1 MIVESTKA
9 IIAKLLNIFIVSIG
23 AIFLILIGPS
33 IDEAFP
39 VVYPFNVDYVQQLDN
54 KVEIYGTALKIRDCK
69 PIDVQVL
76 AYDSNHIATLG
87 SIEYKDT
94 PTGIIPAR
102 PKSDNTQNWGP
113 WVLTVPINT
122 TNIELSALH
131 KCHILWDTRTYF
143 TSLNLKDYK

>member
-1 MIVESTKA
+1 MKVESAKC
-9 IIAKLLNIFIVSIG
+9 IINKILNIFVVSLG
-23 AIFLILIGPS
+23 AIFLIMVGPS

-39 VVYPFNVDYVQQLDN
+39 VVYPFNVEYVQQLDN

-76 AYDSNHIATLG
+76 AYDSTHTGTLG

-94 PTGIIPAR
+94 PSGIIPSR

-113 WVLTVPINT
+113 WVLTVPIST
-122 TNIELSALH
+122 TTIELSALH

-143 TSLNLKDYK
+143 TTLELKDYK